1 MLELSEIREHLR
13 IEEEDVSD
21 RLLMTYWEGAISL
34 FEARTGRTLVEGADL
49 PSDAPSNALLIS
61 KDVQNALLMIT
72 AHRNENRS
80 VSSQVTE
87 QMVPMGAQ
95 QIMEMHRWFYD

>member
-1 MLELSEIREHLR
+1 MLELNEIREHLR

-21 RLLMTYWEGAISL
+21 KLLRTYWEGAIGL
-34 FEARTGRTLVEGADL
+34 FEARTGRVLVEGLDL
-49 PSDAPSNALLIS
+49 PSDAPTNALLMS

-72 AHRNENRS
+72 AHRNENRG

-87 QMVPMGAQ
+87 QLVPMGAQ

>member
-1 MLELSEIREHLR
+1 MLELNEIREHLR

-21 RLLMTYWEGAISL
+21 KLLRAYWEGAISL
-34 FEARTGRTLVEGADL
+34 FEARTGRVLVEGPDL
-49 PSDAPSNALLIS
+49 PSDAPTNALLMS

-72 AHRNENRS
+72 AHRNENRG
-80 VSSQVTE
+80 VSSQVTA
-87 QMVPMGAQ
+87 QIVPMGAQ